1 MKGDWVMPRI
11 FLITIITI
19 ALTAPL
25 SARKITFDDLYSVP
39 SCNDPQI
46 SPDGRRI
53 VFDLHTSDPTANSEE
68 DHLWIINSDGTG
80 ARQLTYGSS
89 GEWNPRWSPDG
100 KAIFF
105 ISDREE
111 SPQVWLLPLD
121 GGEAHRVT
129 SIPTSVSDITI
140 LSDNRK
146 LLLISRIFPQCESD
160 SCNKA
165 LLDKNDKSS
174 DKPMLFDKLLFRHY
188 NRWDDG
194 RIKRMFIAV
203 IGDSSVTEVY
213 ASRFDMPT
221 ALLGGYHDYDIS
233 PDGEIAFAMSTDSI
247 PAVRVDNNI
256 YLIKPGGEPF
266 QLTDAPGLETTPRY
280 SPDGRLISYL
290 SAARAGY
297 ESDQRDLIIYDR
309 QKKSHINLTKNFDR
323 SIDEYTWDP
332 KSRFIYFTAA
342 EYGFIKVWRIDTGSG
357 KIERLLGDA
366 VYGDLRLSPDGR
378 FLILNRSLSN
388 QPYEL
393 YRYDIGSRKLSR
405 LTYFTKPVITGI
417 DMRPAEEF
425 WFTGSFGDSIH
436 GFLTLPPDFD
446 AAKMYPLAFL
456 IHGGPQWSWIG
467 DFNYYGWNTQL
478 MAAQGYVVAQ
488 TDPHGSAGFGQKFQD
503 YVSGN
508 WGKGDYDDLMMG
520 IDFLLAQYPFID
532 STRMAALGRSY
543 GGFMTN
549 WICGHTDRF
558 RCLIT
563 TDGTYNHVAEYGSTD
578 ELWFPEWE
586 YNGTPW
592 TNREEYVRSSPST
605 YAENFKTPTLI
616 IHGQRDYRVDLSEG
630 LQMFTTL
637 QRLGVPS
644 ELYYFPNSGHGID
657 NLENL
662 RAVYDRQLEWLAR
675 WLGN

>member
-1 MKGDWVMPRI
+1 MPRI
-11 FLITIITI
+11 FMIIII
-19 ALTAPL
+19 AILMTPPL
-25 SARKITFDDLYSVP
+25 SARKMTFDDLYSVP

-53 VFDLHTSDPTANSEE
+53 VFDLHTSDPKSNSEE
-68 DHLWIINSDGTG
+68 EHLWIMKVDGTG
-80 ARQLTYGSS
+80 ARQLTHGSS
-89 GEWNPRWSPDG
+89 HEWNPRWSPDG

-111 SPQVWLLPLD
+111 SPQVWLLPMD
-121 GGEAHRVT
+121 GGEAHKVT
-129 SIPTSVSDITI
+129 SIPTWVSDFMVFP
-140 LSDNRK
+140 DKQR
-146 LLLISRIFPQCESD
+146 LLLISRVFRDCQSD

-165 LLDKNDKSS
+165 RLADADNSS
-174 DKPMLFDKLLFRHY
+174 DKPKLYDKLLFRHY

-194 RIKRMFIAV
+194 RIKRMFGADLN
-203 IGDSSVTEVY
+203 DSSVIELY
-213 ASRFDMPT
+213 ANRFDMPT
-221 ALLGGYHDYDIS
+221 ALLGGYGDYDIS
-233 PDGEIAFAMSTDSI
+233 PDGEIAFAMSTDSM
-247 PAVRVDNNI
+247 PAVRVDNDI
-256 YLIKPGGEPF
+256 YLIEPGKDPIR
-266 QLTDAPGLETTPRY
+266 LTDAPGLETMPRY
-280 SPDGRLISYL
+280 SPNGNFISYL

-297 ESDQRDLIIYDR
+297 ESDERDMMIYDR
-309 QKKSHINLTKNFDR
+309 QKKNHINLTKDFDR
-323 SIDEYTWDP
+323 SINEYVWDP
-332 KSRFIYFTAA
+332 KSQFIYFTAA
-342 EYGFIKVWRIDTGSG
+342 ESGYIKVWRINTESG
-357 KIERLLGDA
+357 KIEKLLNDA

-378 FLILNRSLSN
+378 FLIINRSLSN

-405 LTYFTKPVITGI
+405 LTRFTELVMSGI
-417 DMRPAEEF
+417 DMKPAEEF
-425 WFTGSFGDSIH
+425 WFAGSFGDSIH

-446 AAKMYPLAFL
+446 ATKMYPLAFL

-488 TDPHGSAGFGQKFQD
+488 IDPHGSVGYGQEFQD

-508 WGKGDYDDLMMG
+508 WGKGDYDDLMLG
-520 IDFLLAQYPFID
+520 VDFLLDRYPFID
-532 STRMAALGRSY
+532 SARMAALGRSY

-563 TDGTYNHVAEYGSTD
+563 TDGTYNNISEYGSTD

-586 YNGTPW
+586 FKGTPW
-592 TNREEYVRSSPST
+592 TNRDEYVRSSPST

-616 IHGQRDYRVDLSEG
+616 IHGQEDYRVDLSEG

-637 QRLGVPS
+637 QRLGVAS
-644 ELYYFPNSGHGID
+644 EILYFPKSGHSVED
-657 NLENL
+657 LENL
-662 RAVYDRQLEWLAR
+662 RILYDRQIEWLGR
-675 WLGN
+675 WLQR